1 MRKYRTLFI
10 DLDNTLFDFKRAS
23 RMAFCET
30 YELLDYGRFFES
42 FEQYMEIY
50 EPRNKELWALY
61 DKGDIDKSELNRLR
75 YIHPLAAVGHPDEA
89 LAAQFCVEALARIP
103 YKNVL
108 LPGALDLLGY
118 LYPRYEMFILSN
130 GFTELQAQKMR
141 TTGIDK
147 YFKKIILSEDIG
159 VNKPNPK
166 IFEYAIKAANVEK
179 SSSIMIGDAFET
191 DILGAANIG
200 LDQIFLN
207 REALTELPFAPTYN
221 VANLLEIKSIL

>member
-1 MRKYRTLFI
+1 
-10 DLDNTLFDFKRAS
+10 
-23 RMAFCET
+23 
-30 YELLDYGRFFES
+30 
-42 FEQYMEIY
+42 MEIY

-147 YFKKIILSEDIG
+147 YFKKIIPCFRTYQLFIQICFSRTFCSQNI
-159 VNKPNPK
+159 NFRY
-166 IFEYAIKAANVEK
+166 I
-179 SSSIMIGDAFET
+179 SSKRS
-191 DILGAANIG
+191 
-200 LDQIFLN
+200 
-207 REALTELPFAPTYN
+207 
-221 VANLLEIKSIL
+221 

>member
-1 MRKYRTLFI
+1 MKIYFAPLEGVTDVIYRRI
-10 DLDNTLFDFKRAS
+10 HHD
-23 RMAFCET
+23 
-30 YELLDYGRFFES
+30 S
-42 FEQYMEIY
+42 F
-50 EPRNKELWALY
+50 
-61 DKGDIDKSELNRLR
+61 
-75 YIHPLAAVGHPDEA
+75 
-89 LAAQFCVEALARIP
+89 
-103 YKNVL
+103 
-108 LPGALDLLGY
+108 
-118 LYPRYEMFILSN
+118 
-130 GFTELQAQKMR
+130 
-141 TTGIDK
+141 TGIDK

-166 IFEYAIKAANVEK
+166 IFEYAIKAANAEK